1 MVLEVKAALN
11 LEVVLNLP
19 ACGKPVGRPLPV
31 LGQSYPLH
39 IVGPAASWESGR
51 GQFISN
57 QQVEAAITR
66 GSNYLPRLFVLCR
79 DHLVGLPQGNSG
91 RRSGWLLLP
100 QTSILYYK
108 KSFLVYNH
116 QNHTFISHQ
125 IFHLFSGHVR
135 PLTVENFGC

>member
-31 LGQSYPLH
+31 LGQSSPLH

-66 GSNYLPRLFVLCR
+66 GSNYLPRLFVL
-79 DHLVGLPQGNSG
+79 LYG
-91 RRSGWLLLP
+91 RAPRVAALGPPPGWQLP
-100 QTSILYYK
+100 QTD
-108 KSFLVYNH
+108 
-116 QNHTFISHQ
+116 
-125 IFHLFSGHVR
+125 LFNQLIH
-135 PLTVENFGC
+135 GCV

>member
-66 GSNYLPRLFVLCR
+66 GSNYLPRLFVLR
-79 DHLVGLPQGNSG
+79 WRPPRVAALGLALRWQ
-91 RRSGWLLLP
+91 LP
-100 QTSILYYK
+100 
-108 KSFLVYNH
+108 
-116 QNHTFISHQ
+116 
-125 IFHLFSGHVR
+125 IFSL
-135 PLTVENFGC
+135 N